1 MLSANE
7 RKLLRRSCTSQ
18 VSGFIEPTPAELF
31 RQMAHWCEEHNV
43 EYDRY
48 GTGDLIEHF
57 EQKVAALL
65 GKPAAVFMPSGT
77 MAQLASVRIWTER
90 QNTQRFGLHATS
102 HLDHHEA
109 QAYQALFRLHGVK
122 VGQDAKPILADDV
135 AALAEPLGC
144 LIVELPMR
152 EIGGRL
158 PEWDELQALKSTAQT
173 RGLPLHLDGARLWE
187 CRAFYGRSY
196 AEIADGFDSVYVSLY
211 KGIGGLA
218 GAVLAGSEDFVA
230 AARLWR
236 QRMGGRL
243 ITQSPMLV
251 SAAMNLDTRLA
262 MMDKYYAR
270 ALTFAEGL
278 NRIEGIRTLP
288 RVPQVNMLHVMFDG
302 SVEALNEQ
310 RDALAATERC
320 WLIPWLKEAGVPGW
334 SVSEIYVGDGLL
346 ALSDEQV
353 LPMFERIMTAVRGS

>member
-7 RKLLRRSCTSQ
+7 RKLLRRDCTSQ
-18 VSGFIEPTPAELF
+18 VSGFVEPTPAELF
-31 RQMAHWCEEHNV
+31 RQMAGWCEENHV

-57 EQKVAALL
+57 EQKIAALL

-77 MAQLASVRIWTER
+77 MAQLAAVRVWTER
-90 QNTQRFGLHATS
+90 QHVERFGLHATS
-102 HLDHHEA
+102 HLEHHEA
-109 QAYQALFRLHGVK
+109 QAYQALFRLHAVR
-122 VGQDAKPILADDV
+122 VGHEAKPILADDL
-135 AALAEPLGC
+135 AAIAEPLGC

-158 PEWDELQALKSTAQT
+158 PEWDELQALKSAA
-173 RGLPLHLDGARLWE
+173 RARDLPLHMDGARLWE
-187 CRAFYGRSY
+187 CRAFYDRSY

-211 KGIGGLA
+211 KGMGGLA
-218 GAVLAGSEDFVA
+218 GAVLAGSEEFVA
-230 AARLWR
+230 AAKLWR

-243 ITQSPMLV
+243 ITQSPMLI

-262 MMDKYYAR
+262 MMDSYYAR
-270 ALTFAEGL
+270 TLTFAKGL

-288 RVPQVNMLHVMFDG
+288 RVPQVNMLHVAFDA
-302 SVEALNEQ
+302 SVDALGDQ
-310 RDALAATERC
+310 RDAMASTDRC

-334 SVSEIYVGDGLL
+334 SLTEIYVGDGLL
-346 ALSDEQV
+346 ALPDEQV
-353 LPMFERIMTAVRGS
+353 LPLFERLMTAVRAA